1 MVLVVVLALA
11 VAVVAVVAVVLVAV
25 LGTLSIPP
33 LFLYYACVDILL
45 GAYRSSMVLYALA
58 ACVSFNL

>member
-1 MVLVVVLALA
+1 MVLVVVLVVVLALA
-11 VAVVAVVAVVLVAV
+11 VAVAVVLVVV

-33 LFLYYACVDILL
+33 LFLYHACVDILL